1 MTHVTL
7 ITVGNLKE
15 DYLRAAAKEYET
27 RLSGLVALDRV
38 ELTEERIRDEEDK
51 TAVAAALR
59 AEGERIIARIPDGA
73 YTVALCV
80 EGKQYDSRELA
91 DLIKER
97 TAYSGRLCLIIG
109 SSHGLS
115 PEVKAR
121 ADLRL
126 SVSKMTFPHQL
137 MRVMLLE
144 ILYRTYSII
153 AGKKYH
159 K

>member
-15 DYLRAAAKEYET
+15 EYLRAAAKEYEM
-27 RLSGLVALDRV
+27 RLSGLASLTRV
-38 ELTEERIRDEEDK
+38 ELSEERIRDEEDK

-59 AEGERIIARIPDGA
+59 AEGERIMAKIPDGA

-91 DLIKER
+91 ALIGER
-97 TAYSGRLCLIIG
+97 TAHSGRLCLIIG

-115 PEVKAR
+115 AEVKAR

-126 SVSKMTFPHQL
+126 SVSKLTFPHQL
-137 MRVMLLE
+137 MRVLLLE
-144 ILYRTYSII
+144 ILYRTFSII

>member
-1 MTHVTL
+1 MTHITL

-97 TAYSGRLCLIIG
+97 TTYSGRLCLIIG

>member
-1 MTHVTL
+1 MTQLTIL
-7 ITVGNLKE
+7 SVGGLKE

-27 RLSGLVALDRV
+27 RLSGLVTLDRV
-38 ELTEERIRDEEDK
+38 ELSEERIRDEEDK

-59 AEGERIIARIPDGA
+59 AEGERILAKIPDGA

-80 EGKQYDSRELA
+80 EGKQYDSCELA
-91 DLIKER
+91 ALIKER

-115 PEVKAR
+115 PEVKAK

-137 MRVMLLE
+137 MRLILME
-144 ILYRTYSII
+144 SLYRSFSII

>member
-1 MTHVTL
+1 MTHITL

-27 RLSGLVALDRV
+27 RLSGLASLDRV
-38 ELTEERIRDEEDK
+38 ELSEERIRDEEDK

-59 AEGERIIARIPDGA
+59 AEGERIMAKIPEGA

-80 EGKQYDSRELA
+80 EGKQYDSTELA
-91 DLIKER
+91 ALIAER

>member
-59 AEGERIIARIPDGA
+59 AEGERILSKIPEGA

>member
-1 MTHVTL
+1 MTHITL
-7 ITVGNLKE
+7 ITVGSLKE
-15 DYLRAAAKEYET
+15 EYLRAAAREYEM
-27 RLSGLVALDRV
+27 RLSGLAAFSHI
-38 ELTEERIRDEEDK
+38 ELSEERIRDEDDR
-51 TAVAAALR
+51 TAVAAALC
-59 AEGERIIARIPDGA
+59 AEGKRIIAKIPEGA

-80 EGKQYDSRELA
+80 EGKQYESPELA
-91 DLIKER
+91 ALLAER

-126 SVSKMTFPHQL
+126 SVSKLTFPHQL

-144 ILYRTYSII
+144 ILYRCFAIN
-153 AGKKYH
+153 AGKRYH

>member
-1 MTHVTL
+1 MTHITL

-27 RLSGLVALDRV
+27 RLSGLASLERV
-38 ELTEERIRDEEDK
+38 ELSEERIRDEEDK

-59 AEGERIIARIPDGA
+59 AEGERIMTKIPDGA

-80 EGKQYDSRELA
+80 EGKQYDSEGLA

>member
-1 MTHVTL
+1 MTHITL
-7 ITVGNLKE
+7 ITVGSLKE
-15 DYLRAAAKEYET
+15 DYLRAAAREYET
-27 RLSGLVALDRV
+27 RLSGLAALERV
-38 ELTEERIRDEEDK
+38 ELSEERIRDEDDK

-59 AEGERIIARIPDGA
+59 AEGERIMAKIPEGA

-80 EGKQYDSRELA
+80 EGKQYDSPELA
-91 DLIKER
+91 ALIKER

-126 SVSKMTFPHQL
+126 SVSKLTFPHQL
-137 MRVMLLE
+137 MRVMMLE
-144 ILYRTYSII
+144 ILYRSYSII

>member
-1 MTHVTL
+1 MLPRSVL
-7 ITVGNLKE
+7 IT
-15 DYLRAAAKEYET
+15 
-27 RLSGLVALDRV
+27 
-38 ELTEERIRDEEDK
+38 
-51 TAVAAALR
+51 
-59 AEGERIIARIPDGA
+59 
-73 YTVALCV
+73 LCV
-80 EGKQYDSRELA
+80 EGKQYDSCELA
-91 DLIKER
+91 DLVKER